1 MKLDSFD
8 QYYIRKM
15 LRRHL
20 QSPGCRVSG
29 KAEIAK
35 YFNTDLNLLIIDS
48 CSSLIAIPSKLQKIA
63 GLIQAHQDQ
72 KTNQYSLQ
80 TQFAIEQQIFNLI
93 GLKLYATKPVTL
105 LEIIEE
111 HRVIAFRFLLRSEI
125 CQGVRYKD
133 NIYGLVSSFKLESDP
148 RMLKLILILLG
159 RGIPFII
166 THSVQHSVQHHAI
179 WINLKSPAYA
189 ALITYGSRLINKTLP
204 IHNCLQ
210 RFKADQSAKVQGAAD
225 FS

>member
-1 MKLDSFD
+1 MKLDSFN

-35 YFNTDLNLLIIDS
+35 YFNTDLNLLIIDN
-48 CSSLIAIPSKLQKIA
+48 CLTLTDLPFKLQKIA
-63 GLIQAHQDQ
+63 GLIQAHQNQ
-72 KTNQYSLQ
+72 KVSQHSHQ

-93 GLKLYATKPVTL
+93 GLKLYATRPVTL

-111 HRVIAFRFLLRSEI
+111 HQVISFRFLLRSEI

-133 NIYGLVSSFKLESDP
+133 NMYGLVSSFKLESDP
-148 RMLKLILILLG
+148 RMLKLISILLS
-159 RGIPFII
+159 RNIPFII
-166 THSVQHSVQHHAI
+166 THSVQRHTI
-179 WINLKSPAYA
+179 WVNLKSPAYA
-189 ALITYGSRLINKTLP
+189 ALITYGSRLINKTLT

-210 RFKADQSAKVQGAAD
+210 RFKAAQPARV
-225 FS
+225 